1 MWKSDSIKFWPKYRE
16 RKTIK
21 LLKMEKSNHIENI
34 YLTTSEKNCLN
45 YLTKKKTYIFKSQAI
60 PLPVIYI
67 QVIPTFEQGDI
78 YKDSHT
84 NPVRRSITI
93 QAQNEWIMNYIWSQN
108 TMNYIT
114 SIETVS
120 YILFLDKSYKN
131 EMLNIKSIRVIN
143 AVWHYLRELSEYNH
157 NIKYCFVIYSYN
169 SKIEKI
175 YRES

>member
-1 MWKSDSIKFWPKYRE
+1 
-16 RKTIK
+16 
-21 LLKMEKSNHIENI
+21 MEKSKHIENI

-45 YLTKKKTYIFKSQAI
+45 YLINKKTYIFKSQAI

-84 NPVRRSITI
+84 NSVSRSITI

-114 SIETVS
+114 SIETVP

-131 EMLNIKSIRVIN
+131 EMLNIKSIRMIY
-143 AVWHYLRELSEYNH
+143 AVWHYLWELSEYNH

-175 YRES
+175 YMESS